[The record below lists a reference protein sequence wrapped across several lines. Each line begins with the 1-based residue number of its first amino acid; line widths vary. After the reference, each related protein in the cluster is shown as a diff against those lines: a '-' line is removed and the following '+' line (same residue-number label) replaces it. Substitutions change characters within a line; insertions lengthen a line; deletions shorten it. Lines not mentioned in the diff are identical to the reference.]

1 MHIACTLAFCGEIS
15 IIDLVKRG
23 RFMENMNKQEQDA
36 LLEFDVNIDSKVL
49 YDYLLKHTYSGMQG
63 ILSTI
68 VGVLM
73 IMMFLSGEG
82 ILYLIFGIVVI
93 LYIPFSLFMSAN
105 RQALQVEAFRKP
117 LHYRMLEEGIEVSQD
132 DIVELQVWEDMV
144 KAISTGKSI
153 IVYTSKFK
161 AAIFPRKDLGN
172 HVSDAIEIISTHMD
186 PKKVKIKQ

>member
-1 MHIACTLAFCGEIS
+1 MDIACTLAFCGEIS

-23 RFMENMNKQEQDA
+23 RFMENMKKQEQGA

-93 LYIPFSLFMSAN
+93 VYIPFSLFMSAN
-105 RQALQVEAFRKP
+105 RQALQVEAFCKP
-117 LHYRMLEEGIEVSQD
+117 LHYRMLEDGIEVSQD

-172 HVSDAIEIISTHMD
+172 HASDAIEIISTHMD

>member
-1 MHIACTLAFCGEIS
+1 M
-15 IIDLVKRG
+15 D
-23 RFMENMNKQEQDA
+23 NMNKQEQQEQVA
-36 LLEFDVNIDSKVL
+36 LLEFDVNINSKVL

-63 ILSTI
+63 ILSTVI
-68 VGVLM
+68 GALM

-93 LYIPFSLFMSAN
+93 LYIPFSLFLSAN

-132 DIVELQVWEDMV
+132 GVVELQVWEDMV
-144 KAISTGKSI
+144 KAISTGKSV

-161 AAIFPRKDLGN
+161 AAIFPRADLGN
-172 HVSDAIEIISTHMD
+172 QASNVIEIISTHMD

>member
-1 MHIACTLAFCGEIS
+1 
-15 IIDLVKRG
+15 
-23 RFMENMNKQEQDA
+23 
-36 LLEFDVNIDSKVL
+36 
-49 YDYLLKHTYSGMQG
+49 
-63 ILSTI
+63 
-68 VGVLM
+68 
-73 IMMFLSGEG
+73 
-82 ILYLIFGIVVI
+82 
-93 LYIPFSLFMSAN
+93 MSAN

-117 LHYRMLEEGIEVSQD
+117 LHYRMLEDGIEVSQD

-172 HVSDAIEIISTHMD
+172 HASDAIEIISTHMD